1 MTDFKKQVLLLSD
14 EDREF
19 HMVGN
24 RTQYHMYM
32 GYLRLH
38 YIVITKVDQV

>member
-19 HMVGN
+19 HMRNN
-24 RTQYHMYM
+24 RTQYYMYI
-32 GYLRLH
+32 GHLRLH